1 MRLRESD
8 FLYFCFYNNVK
19 KKKKKVSWEELIAK
33 GGSKTEVSDYTYN
46 IWTYL
51 GFFLAFFVTLNRSKG
66 STTKAKL
73 FLNSQFLAF
82 LNHSKLSQVITLN
95 TIYIF
100 FLSFFFSISWSIK
113 CCCGVPKKYHALYD
127 KLISKFDVKFFQSF
141 NFQASALTKQL
152 TTYCSD
158 YTFDNKIT
166 SDFCPKRL
174 LASLATMIDVL
185 PISLKRSLYIP
196 YCTWIRCC
204 CLLNLTW
211 CEHNTF

>member
-1 MRLRESD
+1 M
-8 FLYFCFYNNVK
+8 
-19 KKKKKVSWEELIAK
+19 SWEELIAK

-46 IWTYL
+46 IWTSL

-166 SDFCPKRL
+166 SDFCPKRV

-204 CLLNLTW
+204 CLLNLT
-211 CEHNTF
+211 